1 MSSRHLAS
9 FGVLVVVIAVESL
22 APVRL
27 AGQAPAAAA
36 QKPAATRTW
45 AEPRT
50 PGWKFVDQVS
60 PRESASSGA
69 SAKYKLP

>member
-27 AGQAPAAAA
+27 AGQAPAAGAAA

-45 AEPRT
+45 A
-50 PGWKFVDQVS
+50 
-60 PRESASSGA
+60 ASYA
-69 SAKYKLP
+69 